1 LSGEIEFWNAFCF
14 VGRPDTTEKRA
25 KRQVSR
31 IILAEGIFNQQTDSS
46 SSISSEA
53 LRRLLCVEGIESST
67 GKSFVPR
74 LHFPSRSANG
84 GRPELDHRRWSRRP
98 LRSTNLLPPPP
109 FMPGIRFWRLP
120 EWELE
125 VQVHPFLRLNPHH
138 PLHLPLSPP
147 HPLPNSPPPRI
158 RSPPHL
164 REPSLLAPPEPSNLL
179 AGLPFRMGDD
189 PRTKVEAL
197 FWAGECGKL
206 HGER

>member
-1 LSGEIEFWNAFCF
+1 MSGEIEFWNAFCF

-125 VQVHPFLRLNPHH
+125 VQVIPSSDSTLTIHFTSR
-138 PLHLPLSPP
+138 S
-147 HPLPNSPPPRI
+147 PLPIPYLTVLLPESW
-158 RSPPHL
+158 SPPHL

>member
-1 LSGEIEFWNAFCF
+1 MSDGLIRQRRERRGRS
-14 VGRPDTTEKRA
+14 VGSSWQK
-25 KRQVSR
+25 VSSINKLIHR
-31 IILAEGIFNQQTDSS
+31 VP
-46 SSISSEA
+46 ISSEA

-138 PLHLPLSPP
+138 PLHLPLSPL

-158 RSPPHL
+158 MVPPTPTRTL
-164 REPSLLAPPEPSNLL
+164 TPRPSRA
-179 AGLPFRMGDD
+179 
-189 PRTKVEAL
+189 
-197 FWAGECGKL
+197 
-206 HGER
+206 